1 MILDDIVEHK
11 KEEVFASI
19 CARPLSALKELIHDR
34 SEPRGFAA
42 ALTRDRSG
50 QAAVI
55 AEVKKASPSK
65 GVIREQFDPVAI
77 ALDYEA
83 HGAAAI
89 SVLTEKR
96 FFQGSPDYL
105 TALREQVSIPVLRKD
120 FLFDIYQI
128 YEARALGADALL
140 LIAAILEKE
149 KLRELLCLT
158 RELGMDALVEV
169 HTREELYM
177 VLETGARIIGINN
190 RNLATFKTDIATTVE
205 LVRDI
210 PEDRIVVSES
220 GIASRADILMLSS
233 AGVDAFLIG
242 ESLMRQESPGAGL
255 AELIDM

>member
-1 MILDDIVEHK
+1 MILDSIVAHK

-19 CARPLSALKELIHDR
+19 CQRPLSVLKELMK
-34 SEPRGFAA
+34 EQPAPRGFAE
-42 ALTRDRSG
+42 ALILDRG
-50 QAAVI
+50 PQAAII

-77 ALDYEA
+77 ARDYA
-83 HGAAAI
+83 VNGAAAL
-89 SVLTEKR
+89 SVLTETR

-105 TALREQVSIPVLRKD
+105 SAIKKHVGIPVLRKD
-120 FLFDIYQI
+120 FIFDVYQI

-149 KLRELLCLT
+149 KIRELLYLT

-169 HTREELYM
+169 HNREELET

-190 RNLATFKTDIATTVE
+190 RNLNTFHTDIATTVE
-205 LVRDI
+205 LIQDI

-220 GIASRADILMLSS
+220 GIASRKDILMLRS

-242 ESLMRQESPGAGL
+242 ESLMRQESPGARL
-255 AELIDM
+255 AELMGL

>member
-1 MILDDIVEHK
+1 MILDDIVDHK
-11 KEEVFASI
+11 KQEVFASI
-19 CARPLSALKELIHDR
+19 CERPLSVLKELIHDR
-34 SEPRGFAA
+34 SDPRGFAA
-42 ALTRDRSG
+42 ALTRDRAG

-65 GVIREQFDPVAI
+65 GVIREQFEPVAI

-105 TALREQVSIPVLRKD
+105 PAIRDQVSIPVLRKD

-149 KLRELLCLT
+149 KLRELLRLT
-158 RELGMDALVEV
+158 RDLGMDALVEV
-169 HTREELYM
+169 HSRKELDM
-177 VLETGARIIGINN
+177 VLETGAPIIGINN
-190 RNLATFKTDIATTVE
+190 RNLTTFQTDIATTVE

-242 ESLMRQESPGAGL
+242 ESLMRQESPGAKL
-255 AELIDM
+255 AELMGL